1 MFRVALRAAVNK
13 EPVHERDLLPQELSP
28 ICSRIRRHV
37 TGKAFRDKA
46 KHIIANHIERKFKDD
61 DQSAPS
67 KSLSHED
74 RQNAERFLMQR
85 LEVILALTRALSA
98 VLGAT
103 RRLDKTFC
111 ELIRA
116 WETSSKNRDP
126 YRGGGGDDFFRR
138 LGFDIAFFAFW
149 SRSDLKPAAVKHF
162 LTAVHEHGTGAHNL
176 VRIVAILAQRKAL
189 RTFAGEQA
197 IKARALIEQEDEVN
211 HRATLF
217 GALGRAMLPASID
230 EASTYFRAGLEQMDA
245 IGSGD
250 YQFTNELL
258 LFASQMKGDEL
269 DEQDFHTLTNI
280 CELNMGEEP
289 EKFPWGAYGRGI
301 SKVAGPR
308 GLAKLSR
315 WADRSKIALDNTLRP
330 YLTGLLEH
338 EKIDAKYALALNRLA
353 NPVAYYFDGTKEFA
367 KALRQQVGPERVAIE
382 ELITQFQDNSPV
394 MVMDDTVE
402 TLTNLAKEALG
413 SASESSR
420 DLAAARER
428 YAEIR
433 DTRNERSNYR
443 DGTDPNFD
451 NEGEQR
457 DRTDRDAL
465 KLIAAATNPI
475 DEESL
480 IKAIDKFN
488 ALGNMHDLK
497 GRFFADLR
505 NKVPYGDR
513 AKYVR
518 NVAALEDL
526 FFYWKFDEL
535 KEAREAWEGSSVALA
550 DVYTEIA
557 YRLIS
562 AHAADLVSDGS
573 LSGYNIKEISDMTGV
588 PIPDLTIELIKVFAR
603 PDSMVSGSV
612 WLGFARFICPE
623 AEAGQEQLALKRL
636 LSSKAARLADNVAD
650 GAWATGLYPQDEC
663 AEIAAGMVWRVLGSP
678 HAIDRW
684 RAAHCLRLLA
694 KFGCWEVIDNVV
706 ARIGRVDAG
715 PFQAEELPFFYMHAR
730 LWLLIALARMGRD
743 FPAHVARYKDGLL
756 PYVLEDND
764 PHVLMRHFASRAL
777 LTCMDAR
784 KLKLAASTAA
794 RVREAD
800 RSPHRR
806 VTKKLRSNGGFY
818 SGRPK
823 SIPEPA
829 FHFHL
834 DYDFHKMD
842 VDRLSKVFGQP
853 CWKVADMMSEI
864 VHRVDPT
871 VDSMYESAG
880 RESRYSSASYGITTR
895 YHTHGQQLGWH
906 ALFLA
911 AGKLLK
917 DHPVT
922 NDWLCDGDSWGEWFR
937 SYCLTR
943 DDGLWLSDG
952 TDRTPLDTAEFLLE
966 RKKKELVITG
976 DREKILSLAAL
987 GSGVGKK
994 LVVNGEWFSADN
1006 VSVHIS
1012 SALVP
1017 SQKAATFVRKLT
1029 HEEPVIVWV
1038 PCLSYAS
1045 EEDSEFVRGDKK
1057 EFTPWIVCPS
1067 GPARLDEHD
1076 PYGTSLAN
1084 FRKHLAHDFT
1094 TFCSLSKNDPFGRVW
1109 TDKHG
1114 RVVLS
1119 AQAWGREDKDRE
1131 EGPYAGT
1138 RLFCTSSLLRRILK
1152 RDDKD
1157 LLVLIK
1163 LQRYE
1168 KESYRENYR
1177 YTHTVSVARITKAC
1191 DLQYFKGRIN
1201 HVYEMR

>member
-1 MFRVALRAAVNK
+1 
-13 EPVHERDLLPQELSP
+13 
-28 ICSRIRRHV
+28 
-37 TGKAFRDKA
+37 
-46 KHIIANHIERKFKDD
+46 
-61 DQSAPS
+61 
-67 KSLSHED
+67 
-74 RQNAERFLMQR
+74 
-85 LEVILALTRALSA
+85 
-98 VLGAT
+98 
-103 RRLDKTFC
+103 
-111 ELIRA
+111 
-116 WETSSKNRDP
+116 
-126 YRGGGGDDFFRR
+126 
-138 LGFDIAFFAFW
+138 
-149 SRSDLKPAAVKHF
+149 
-162 LTAVHEHGTGAHNL
+162 
-176 VRIVAILAQRKAL
+176 
-189 RTFAGEQA
+189 
-197 IKARALIEQEDEVN
+197 
-211 HRATLF
+211 
-217 GALGRAMLPASID
+217 
-230 EASTYFRAGLEQMDA
+230 
-245 IGSGD
+245 
-250 YQFTNELL
+250 
-258 LFASQMKGDEL
+258 
-269 DEQDFHTLTNI
+269 
-280 CELNMGEEP
+280 
-289 EKFPWGAYGRGI
+289 
-301 SKVAGPR
+301 
-308 GLAKLSR
+308 
-315 WADRSKIALDNTLRP
+315 
-330 YLTGLLEH
+330 
-338 EKIDAKYALALNRLA
+338 
-353 NPVAYYFDGTKEFA
+353 
-367 KALRQQVGPERVAIE
+367 
-382 ELITQFQDNSPV
+382 
-394 MVMDDTVE
+394 MDDTVE
-402 TLTNLAKEALG
+402 TLTGLAKEALG
-413 SASESSR
+413 SDSESSR

-443 DGTDPNFD
+443 DGPDPNFD
-451 NEGEQR
+451 NEAEQR
-457 DRTDRDAL
+457 DRTGRETL

-475 DEESL
+475 DEGSL
-480 IKAIDKFN
+480 IKAIDEFN
-488 ALGNMHDLK
+488 ALGNMHALK
-497 GRFFADLR
+497 GRFFADVR
-505 NKVPYGDR
+505 KKVPYGDR

-535 KEAREAWEGSSVALA
+535 KEAREAWEGSSVALT

-562 AHAADLVSDGS
+562 THAADLVSDGS
-573 LSGYNIKEISDMTGV
+573 LSGYNIKGISDMTGV
-588 PIPDLTIELIKVFAR
+588 PIPDLIIELIKVFAR

-612 WLGFARFICPE
+612 WLGFATLICPE
-623 AEAGQEQLALKRL
+623 AEAGEGQLALKRL

-663 AEIAAGMVWRVLGSP
+663 AEIAAGMIWRVLGSP

-694 KFGCWEVIDNVV
+694 KFGRWEVIDNVV

-715 PFQAEELPFFYMHAR
+715 PFQAKELPFFYMHAR
-730 LWLLIALARMGRD
+730 LWLLIALARIGRD
-743 FPAHVARYKDGLL
+743 FPAHVARYKDDLL

-764 PHVLMRHFASRAL
+764 PHVLMRHFACRAL
-777 LTCMDAR
+777 LTCMDAGQ
-784 KLKLAASTAA
+784 LTLAARIAA
-794 RVREAD
+794 HVREAD
-800 RSPHRR
+800 RSPHRHLK
-806 VTKKLRSNGGFY
+806 KKLRSNGGFY

-829 FHFHL
+829 FQFRL

-842 VDRLSKVFGQP
+842 VDNLSKVFGQP
-853 CWKVADMMSEI
+853 CWRVADMMSEI

-952 TDRTPLDTAEFLLE
+952 TERTPLDVAEFLLE

-994 LVVNGEWFSADN
+994 LVVEGRWFSADN
-1006 VSVHIS
+1006 INVQIS

-1017 SQKAATFVRKLT
+1017 SQKAATFARKLT

-1084 FRKHLAHDFT
+1084 FRKQ
-1094 TFCSLSKNDPFGRVW
+1094 FG
-1109 TDKHG
+1109 T
-1114 RVVLS
+1114 
-1119 AQAWGREDKDRE
+1119 
-1131 EGPYAGT
+1131 
-1138 RLFCTSSLLRRILK
+1138 
-1152 RDDKD
+1152 
-1157 LLVLIK
+1157 
-1163 LQRYE
+1163 
-1168 KESYRENYR
+1168 
-1177 YTHTVSVARITKAC
+1177 
-1191 DLQYFKGRIN
+1191 
-1201 HVYEMR
+1201 